1 MKNQTKAVKRLKG
14 KIASMIKLC
23 KLGIKKYI
31 ISLIDLEQELERA
44 MSAQLPKF
52 IHIRPMT
59 WTITAQTRRQQ
70 GKLWLSRLDG
80 ACPKFGFK
88 RTFLSATTIEW
99 GKYGMK
105 EAMFSIEEPGYY
117 QDVEGDYICVYAE
130 DGALAYRDCSKLE
143 IQAWFGTVKV

>member
-1 MKNQTKAVKRLKG
+1 MKNQTKAVKSLKG

-31 ISLIDLEQELERA
+31 ISLIDLEQELECA
-44 MSAQLPKF
+44 MSAQLPRF
-52 IHIRPMT
+52 IQAMT
-59 WTITAQTRRQQ
+59 WTITAQTRRQE

-80 ACPKFGFK
+80 ICPKFGFK

-105 EAMFSIEEPGYY
+105 VAKFTIEEPGYY
-117 QDVEGDYICVYAE
+117 QDVEGDYICAYVE
-130 DGALAYRDCSKLE
+130 FGALAYRDCSKLE

>member
-31 ISLIDLEQELERA
+31 ISLIDLEQELECA
-44 MSAQLPKF
+44 MSAQLPRF
-52 IHIRPMT
+52 IQAMT
-59 WTITAQTRRQQ
+59 WTITAQTRRQE

-80 ACPKFGFK
+80 ICPKFGFK

-105 EAMFSIEEPGYY
+105 VAKFTIEEPGYY
-117 QDVEGDYICVYAE
+117 QDVEGDYISVYVE